1 MPLNWFRNWAG
12 KGVLF
17 IVPENPGIREGSLLG
32 LQQRPGVDKDLLLVG
47 SQEFEGEGWEYE
59 HR

>member
-1 MPLNWFRNWAG
+1 MPLNWAR

-17 IVPENPGIREGSLLG
+17 IEPQNPGVREGSLLG
-32 LQQRPGVDKDLLLVG
+32 LQQWPGVDKDLLLVG